1 MITIEEIKTLK
12 SNGRKKWGLA
22 LLKFINPFIDDQYSY
37 EQISSLLNE
46 KYSFEINAS
55 QIADLAYYY
64 KDYKGASKPKAIVN
78 TEKGKRIDG
87 EVTKE
92 KIELNEDE
100 SLNEIERKLLDGD
113 AEVNSL
119 TDFKKEIKARITW

>member
-1 MITIEEIKTLK
+1 MITIEEIKTLR

-37 EQISSLLNE
+37 EQISTLLNE

-55 QIADLAYYY
+55 RIADLAYYY
-64 KDYKGASKPKAIVN
+64 KDHKGASKPKAIFN
-78 TEKGKRIDG
+78 TEKGKRTDG

-100 SLNEIERKLLDGD
+100 SLKEIERKLLDGD
-113 AEVNSL
+113 ADVNSIA
-119 TDFKKEIKARITW
+119 DFKNEIKSRITW